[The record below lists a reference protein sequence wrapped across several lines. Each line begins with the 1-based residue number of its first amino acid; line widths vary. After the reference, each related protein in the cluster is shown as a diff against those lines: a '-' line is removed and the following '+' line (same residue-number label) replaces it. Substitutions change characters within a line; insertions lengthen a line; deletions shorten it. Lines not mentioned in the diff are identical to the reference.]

1 MTAVCTAAQQCA
13 IAVAVCATILQIK
26 HETLCTC
33 SDTNNFYNDAGMQ
46 SLAANATST
55 ARD

>member
-26 HETLCTC
+26 HESLCTC
-33 SDTNNFYNDAGMQ
+33 SGTKFRNDACIQ
-46 SLAANATST
+46 SLLQLQQALL
-55 ARD
+55 D